1 MVWWKAAKQQ
11 PNMSKP
17 AQPAATNRLWL
28 QVLEPRMMFDGVAV
42 TTVDAS
48 ATHHADSTQ
57 DTADTSSAAHTAA
70 SDTSTTASSTTTSAS
85 TTSTTSAASTTTSA
99 SSVTT
104 ATTTTAEASTAAA
117 TSSKSDTM
125 TAVNTTATVS
135 DASTAAHTTT
145 NSASSDLASAVID
158 ASTTHSAAN
167 APQVVFIESDVA
179 NYQTIISQLPSSYE
193 VVVLDSNGDGL
204 AQIAQW
210 ASTHSG
216 YGAMHIISHGEQN
229 DLMLGTLEVTSAN
242 VASHQSELTAIG
254 QSLAPGGDILLYGCD
269 IAAGTTGVSLINA
282 LAQETQ
288 RSVAGSTDA
297 TGGTAAG
304 GDSVLEYGTDTLHV
318 ATLDLSAYDGILSRP
333 ISGSTT
339 FSSSQIVN
347 FADAGSQVT
356 ASDVSG
362 WDFTLKLASADNGS
376 AAILVDYLGTPRET
390 LDGAS
395 DGFIPITNFS
405 VKSNDGSTFTLNS
418 VNVIAQSLSSGG
430 TGLIELIGY
439 LNGQQVGTLTRSVID
454 VASSR
459 NYTTFDVS
467 SNSAFKNIDSF
478 SIQGVSGTV
487 VYGALGFDTINA
499 TNFHFGPALIT
510 SASSGAYSAGNGSAV
525 VVDSGLTLS
534 DAASTTQ
541 SSATVS
547 ITGNFHSGEDVL
559 AFTNTSA
566 TTYGNIV
573 ASYNSS
579 TGVLSF
585 TSSGNTATNSQ
596 WQAALE
602 AVTYQDTSSS
612 PSTATRTIS
621 FTISDGTY
629 TSAAVTKSV
638 TVAADVAPVI
648 TNLNGDS
655 STFAAAAGGGA
666 VHLDTGTAAL
676 VTDSDSSN
684 FNSGNL
690 TVHISANA
698 HSSEDVLGV
707 DTSGTL
713 TLSSGTT
720 VGSTVSVG
728 GVAIGTIASNGDG
741 VSGHDLII
749 TFNSNA
755 TAARV
760 SSLVGALVYSDSAS
774 SPNNATR
781 TVQVSVNDG
790 HGQTSTASV
799 SVAISNAALLTASGG
814 SAAFVAADNASSTPI
829 TVDSGLT
836 IVDHA
841 SATLASGVVT
851 ISGNLDSS
859 HDILSF
865 TNSNSTTYGNI
876 SASYNSATGVLTLT
890 SSGATA
896 TITQWQSALRAVTYS
911 NSAVTP
917 STATRTVSFLVSD
930 SGSNSSTAVTR
941 TVTVTDV
948 DQTPIVVASGG
959 SSAFVSGDNVSST
972 PVVVDNGLTLSD
984 GDNSTLASA
993 TVSISGNFHS
1003 GEDVLAFTN
1012 YSSLIFGNIVASYN
1026 SATGVLNLS
1035 SSGAIATVAQW
1046 QAALRSVTYTDT
1058 AVTPSTATR
1067 TISMV
1072 VSDGSKSSATTT
1084 RLVTVASTDQTPIVT
1099 TSGGG
1104 SAFTAGDNTA
1114 SVPVSVDSGI
1124 TLSDLDNS
1132 TLASATVSITGNFHN
1147 AEDVL
1152 AFTNTSAFTF
1162 GNISASY
1169 NSSIGVLSLSS
1180 SGATATLAQWQ
1191 AAMRAV
1197 TYIDTAITPVT
1208 ALRTVSFMVNDGVKS
1223 SAVSSRQVSVTAVDQ
1238 TPIIVLTAT
1247 PVNYT
1252 LGSLSPLVVDSA
1264 LTLSDSDNSTLASA
1278 TVAISGNFHS
1288 GEDVLAFTNSNAGLY
1303 GNISASYNAGSG
1315 VMTLSSS
1322 GATATVAQWQAAL
1335 QAVTYQDTSSSPNT
1349 ATRTIAFTVN
1359 DGTKNSVSMVRSLT
1373 MALPVPT
1380 VGGLTTPTDT
1390 GSSHSDGITNDVTPT
1405 VTGTAQSSSTVTVW
1419 VDGSSVGTTTADG
1432 SGQWSYNLSGGVA
1445 EGTHNITATATIG
1458 GVSSGFSTG
1467 YQLVIDTSTP
1477 ASPLN
1482 TALAISSDTGSSHS
1496 DGITS
1501 NNQPTLTGTAE
1512 ANSLVTVY
1520 IDGEAVG
1527 TTTADESGAWSY
1539 SLSTVLSDGNHSLR
1553 TTATDAA
1560 GNISAPSVQRT
1571 ITVDTQV
1578 PATPGAVQLSTSSDT
1593 GSSHSDGITS
1603 NNQPTLTGTAEANS
1617 RVTVYIDGVAVGT
1630 ATADESGA
1638 WRYNL
1643 STALSDGNHSLRTT
1657 VTDTAGNISALS
1669 APGNITVDTRAPQI
1683 ESFSALN
1690 PLNGAAGPLSYQ
1702 LVFNKSV
1709 TALTADNLSV
1719 ITSGSAQGTIAS
1731 ITQLNAI
1738 TYQIVLN
1745 NIGGSGSLS
1754 LLLKSGS
1761 VSDIAGNLLT
1771 GSLSAPVYQITAVTP
1786 PTIQPTTPPTTQP
1799 TTPPT
1804 TSTPVV
1810 APVQNIVSAPIPP
1823 LAITP
1828 TISGDNSLARVP
1840 NTPNIVS
1847 ATVVNTGTTLSSAI
1861 GQAPLSDVGRAAP
1874 MGNSFVMIGGTSI
1887 DSSGFNMLSVSL
1899 TTPAYISSQLPAA
1912 GIALQVNPEI
1922 GAVPLT
1928 SGQSFSIALP
1938 PATIMTREAMS
1949 SLSISVR
1956 QSNGQ
1961 PLPSWVTFDAN
1972 TGRFSGQVPAGQR
1985 APISIDI
1992 KVVDKNGHSGS
2003 SHIVLNVGQK
2013 TAVPSAASRPI
2024 PVGKVGLD
2032 QQIEQHHGS
2041 LLQSARAL
2049 LQRNNP
2055 S

>member
-11 PNMSKP
+11 PNVSKP

-48 ATHHADSTQ
+48 VTHHADSAQ
-57 DTADTSSAAHTAA
+57 DTADTSSAAHVAA
-70 SDTSTTASSTTTSAS
+70 SDTSATASSTAS
-85 TTSTTSAASTTTSA
+85 TTSTASAASTTTSA
-99 SSVTT
+99 SPVTT
-104 ATTTTAEASTAAA
+104 ATTTTAEASAAA
-117 TSSKSDTM
+117 AISSKSDTT
-125 TAVNTTATVS
+125 TAANTTAAVAVS

-145 NSASSDLASAVID
+145 DSASSDIASAVVD
-158 ASTTHSAAN
+158 ASTTHSVTS

-179 NYQTIISQLPSSYE
+179 NYQTIISQLPSGYE
-193 VVVLDSNGDGL
+193 VVVLDSNSDGL

-333 ISGSTT
+333 VSGSTT
-339 FSSSQIVN
+339 FSSSQIVS

-362 WDFTLKLASADNGS
+362 WDFTLNLASAANGS
-376 AAILVDYLGTPRET
+376 VAILTDNLGTPHDT

-395 DGFIPITNFS
+395 DGTIAITNFS

-418 VNVIAQSLSSGG
+418 VNVIAQSYYNGSATG
-430 TGLIELIGY
+430 TIELIGY
-439 LNGQQVGTLTRSVID
+439 LNGQQVGNLTLIVTD
-454 VASSR
+454 VMVNG

-467 SNSAFKNIDSF
+467 ANSAFKNIDSF
-478 SIQGVSGTV
+478 SIQGVSGTTV
-487 VYGALGFDTINA
+487 IGALGFDTINA
-499 TNFHFGPALIT
+499 TNFHFGPTLIT
-510 SASSGAYSAGNGSAV
+510 SASSGAYSAGNGNAV

-534 DAASTTQ
+534 DSVSTTQ

-559 AFTNTSA
+559 AFSNTSTA
-566 TTYGNIV
+566 TYGNIV

-579 TGVLSF
+579 IGVLSLV
-585 TSSGNTATNSQ
+585 SSGNIATNNQ

-602 AVTYQDTSSS
+602 AVTYRDTSLS

-621 FTISDGTY
+621 FSISDATY
-629 TSAAVTKSV
+629 TSSTVTKSV

-648 TNLNGDS
+648 ANLNGDS

-690 TVHISANA
+690 TVHISANGQ
-698 HSSEDVLGV
+698 SGEDVLGV

-790 HGQTSTASV
+790 HGQTSTANL

-814 SAAFVAADNASSTPI
+814 SAAFVAGDNASSTPI
-829 TVDSGLT
+829 TIDSGLT

-859 HDILSF
+859 HDILYF

-896 TITQWQSALRAVTYS
+896 TIAQWQSVLRAVTYS

-930 SGSNSSTAVTR
+930 SGSNNSTAVTR

-972 PVVVDNGLTLSD
+972 PVVVDSGLTLSD
-984 GDNSTLASA
+984 GDNSTFASA
-993 TVSISGNFHS
+993 TVSVSGNFHS

-1012 YSSLIFGNIVASYN
+1012 SSSLSFGNIVASYN
-1026 SATGVLNLS
+1026 SATGVLTLS
-1035 SSGAIATVAQW
+1035 SSGATATVAQW

-1072 VSDGSKSSATTT
+1072 VNDGNKSSATTT
-1084 RLVTVASTDQTPIVT
+1084 RQVTLTATDQTPIVT
-1099 TSGGG
+1099 TSGGS
-1104 SAFTAGDNTA
+1104 SAFTAADNTA
-1114 SVPVSVDSGI
+1114 SVPVAVDSGI

-1147 AEDVL
+1147 GEDVL
-1152 AFTNTSAFTF
+1152 AFTNTSALTF

-1169 NSSIGVLSLSS
+1169 NSSIGVLSLTS
-1180 SGATATLAQWQ
+1180 SGATATLVQWQ

-1197 TYIDTAITPVT
+1197 TYTDTVITPVT
-1208 ALRTVSFMVNDGVKS
+1208 ASRTVSFMVNDGVKNS
-1223 SAVSSRQVSVTAVDQ
+1223 VVSSRQVSVAAVDQ
-1238 TPIIVLTAT
+1238 TPIVVLTAT
-1247 PVNYT
+1247 PANYT

-1264 LTLSDSDNSTLASA
+1264 LTLSDRDNSTLASA

-1288 GEDVLAFTNSNAGLY
+1288 GEDVLAFTNNNTGLY

-1322 GATATVAQWQAAL
+1322 GATASLTQWQAAL
-1335 QAVTYQDTSSSPNT
+1335 QAVTYQDTSASPNS
-1349 ATRTIAFTVN
+1349 ATRTIAFIVN
-1359 DGTKNSVSMVRSLT
+1359 DGTKNSDSVVRSLS

-1380 VGGLTTPTDT
+1380 VGGLTTLTDT

-1405 VTGTAQSSSTVTVW
+1405 LTGTAQSSSTVTVW
-1419 VDGSSVGTTTADG
+1419 VDGSSVCTTTADG

-1482 TALAISSDTGSSHS
+1482 TALATGSDTGSSHS
-1496 DGITS
+1496 DGITN
-1501 NNQPTLTGTAE
+1501 NNQPTVTGTAE
-1512 ANSLVTVY
+1512 ANSSVTVY

-1539 SLSTVLSDGNHSLR
+1539 NLTTPLSDGNHSLR
-1553 TTATDAA
+1553 TTATDTA
-1560 GNISAPSVQRT
+1560 GNSSAQSVART
-1571 ITVDTQV
+1571 ITIDTQV
-1578 PATPGAVQLSTSSDT
+1578 PAIPGSVQLSTSSDT
-1593 GSSHSDGITS
+1593 GSSHSDGITN
-1603 NNQPTLTGTAEANS
+1603 NNQPTVTGTAEA
-1617 RVTVYIDGVAVGT
+1617 
-1630 ATADESGA
+1630 
-1638 WRYNL
+1638 
-1643 STALSDGNHSLRTT
+1643 
-1657 VTDTAGNISALS
+1657 
-1669 APGNITVDTRAPQI
+1669 
-1683 ESFSALN
+1683 
-1690 PLNGAAGPLSYQ
+1690 
-1702 LVFNKSV
+1702 
-1709 TALTADNLSV
+1709 
-1719 ITSGSAQGTIAS
+1719 
-1731 ITQLNAI
+1731 
-1738 TYQIVLN
+1738 
-1745 NIGGSGSLS
+1745 
-1754 LLLKSGS
+1754 
-1761 VSDIAGNLLT
+1761 
-1771 GSLSAPVYQITAVTP
+1771 
-1786 PTIQPTTPPTTQP
+1786 
-1799 TTPPT
+1799 
-1804 TSTPVV
+1804 
-1810 APVQNIVSAPIPP
+1810 
-1823 LAITP
+1823 
-1828 TISGDNSLARVP
+1828 
-1840 NTPNIVS
+1840 
-1847 ATVVNTGTTLSSAI
+1847 
-1861 GQAPLSDVGRAAP
+1861 
-1874 MGNSFVMIGGTSI
+1874 
-1887 DSSGFNMLSVSL
+1887 
-1899 TTPAYISSQLPAA
+1899 
-1912 GIALQVNPEI
+1912 
-1922 GAVPLT
+1922 
-1928 SGQSFSIALP
+1928 
-1938 PATIMTREAMS
+1938 
-1949 SLSISVR
+1949 
-1956 QSNGQ
+1956 
-1961 PLPSWVTFDAN
+1961 
-1972 TGRFSGQVPAGQR
+1972 
-1985 APISIDI
+1985 
-1992 KVVDKNGHSGS
+1992 
-2003 SHIVLNVGQK
+2003 
-2013 TAVPSAASRPI
+2013 
-2024 PVGKVGLD
+2024 
-2032 QQIEQHHGS
+2032 
-2041 LLQSARAL
+2041 
-2049 LQRNNP
+2049 
-2055 S
+2055 